1 MRHDT
6 DWFKSSY
13 SAAASNSC
21 VEVRL
26 WFKSSYSAAAS
37 NNCVEVQLSEA
48 GADVRDSK
56 NPAGPQLSV
65 SGKGWAAFLT
75 SLKS

>member
-26 WFKSSYSAAAS
+26 TGS
-37 NNCVEVQLSEA
+37 QA
-48 GADVRDSK
+48 GVRDSK
-56 NPAGPQLSV
+56 NPAGPRLSV
-65 SGKGWAAFLT
+65 SGKGWAAFT
-75 SLKS
+75 TALKR